1 MDRKKIYLAIPYSD
15 PDPEVRKGRFELVNR
30 MAVELLEEGFNIW
43 SPISHSHPISLYMDN
58 SNDSDFW
65 CENSLAFLEHCDE
78 LVVYCLQGWKESR
91 GVTKEIKF
99 AKSHKIPIRYLENK

>member
-65 CENSLAFLEHCDE
+65 CENSLAFL
-78 LVVYCLQGWKESR
+78 
-91 GVTKEIKF
+91 
-99 AKSHKIPIRYLENK
+99 AA